1 MSETQQVGRKFMMTF
16 QEVIESIESLSEED
30 QDALFE
36 LIRKRRIEARRS
48 GIAANA
54 QVVLQAVDEGT
65 AQRGSF
71 EDMKAYLLSDEDE

>member
-1 MSETQQVGRKFMMTF
+1 MMTF